1 MKTGMLMEKA
11 LKSGEISAQSTMT
24 TFTFTEVI
32 LFKAKLMDLVF
43 SNGLTVVTTLENSL
57 MPKCMD
63 WVKCLGLNPMVQS
76 VFTKD
81 NYLLTLFKVRES
93 FRNQMEI
100 TIKVSFKT
108 DCLMAMEL
116 IYGITKN

>member
-1 MKTGMLMEKA
+1 MKTGMLMEKV

-63 WVKCLGLNPMVQS
+63 WVKCLGLKPMVQS

-81 NYLLTLFKVRES
+81 NYLLTLFKVRDN